1 MPVPNSIPHTPPPHG
16 DANVEP
22 AAHKDALDARNDLN
36 VARLT
41 HRYHRLDCAQRGGGR
56 MAATRRCVSRTC
68 QAHAVV
74 NGEVMAKKK
83 RNYRKE
89 YDRDHASPAARKQ
102 RSMRNKARLA
112 KKLAVGDP
120 REVDHKRPL
129 ARGGGNG
136 KGNLRVVSRTTNRTR
151 PKPTR
156 RSKTK

>member
-1 MPVPNSIPHTPPPHG
+1 MPVPNSIPHTPQPHG
-16 DANVEP
+16 DASREP
-22 AAHKDALDARNDLN
+22 AAIKDARNARHDLN
-36 VARLT
+36 VVGFGC
-41 HRYHRLDCAQRGGGR
+41 LDC
-56 MAATRRCVSRTC
+56 TLHLRRRLVEPRRILSRHVK
-68 QAHAVV
+68 AHAVV
-74 NGEVMAKKK
+74 IGEVMTKKK